1 MTPTDDGNKAS
12 YGTVA
17 DEELG
22 ELQTPS
28 GSRRW
33 PSRVALITIAMSLI
47 VFATGIGTAKL
58 RKGANFGGV
67 GCTCGEYHAVFSRP
81 DLLQVR
87 RVGLVDAVHRQPIRY
102 VWVSLNKVWGNGV
115 NCTSVVE

>member
-1 MTPTDDGNKAS
+1 MTPTDDDHKAS

-33 PSRVALITIAMSLI
+33 PSRVALITIAITLI
-47 VFATGIGTAKL
+47 VFATGIRAAVYPADKTNMIVTCGTKEYCGELCAQWH
-58 RKGANFGGV
+58 ACFFNEV
-67 GCTCGEYHAVFSRP
+67 GCQDEASRK
-81 DLLQVR
+81 QC
-87 RVGLVDAVHRQPIRY
+87 
-102 VWVSLNKVWGNGV
+102 GV
-115 NCTSVVE
+115 NSCCCCTTVLN

>member
-67 GCTCGEYHAVFSRP
+67 GCTCGDYQAVFHGP
-81 DLLQVR
+81 TCC
-87 RVGLVDAVHRQPIRY
+87 
-102 VWVSLNKVWGNGV
+102 K
-115 NCTSVVE
+115 CVESGSSTPSTDNPSGTCGSP